1 MRVMLLSTDRLVFE
15 EGSATRA
22 RMREYGG
29 LFDELAVI
37 VLSQREEREE
47 RLESAR
53 IAENVTLYPTRSRT
67 KAGMLWDAFSIG
79 SNILA
84 SRNGFTVSAQDP
96 FFTGFI
102 GYLLARRFRVPLQL
116 QVHTDFL
123 SPYFLRSLRSLVERI
138 LAELLLPRASCVR
151 VVSERIRNGL
161 LSRAMVAPSRLSVL
175 PIFTREVSLPS
186 QGRGGGPLRILMA
199 SRLEAEKDIPLALK
213 AFRDLLRTA
222 PGARLSIVGDG
233 RERASLERLTEK
245 LGLSHRVSFLG
256 WQSGEDLFSS
266 MQEADIFLSTS
277 RFEGYNRTLIEAAF
291 AGCAILSTDAGIAGE
306 ILTKEEAV
314 IIPVGDRQALLY
326 ALERLASDAPY
337 RLALGA
343 KARAAALARCLTDK
357 QSYLKQWK
365 HALESCQ

>member
-37 VLSQREEREE
+37 VLSQKED
-47 RLESAR
+47 RLESLR
-53 IAENVTLYPTRSRT
+53 MAENVTLYPTRSHT
-67 KAGMLWDAFSIG
+67 KAGMLWNAFFIG

-84 SRNGFTVSAQDP
+84 SRHGFTVSAQDP

-123 SPYFLRSLRSLVERI
+123 SPYFLRSPRSLVERI

-161 LSRAMVAPSRLSVL
+161 LPRAMVAPSRLSVL

-306 ILTKEEAV
+306 ILTSEEAV
-314 IIPVGDRQALLY
+314 IIPVGDRQALLS
-326 ALERLASDAPY
+326 ALARLSSDAPH
-337 RLALGA
+337 RLALGE